1 MATDFDAFNV
11 TINYTGGSIT
21 LPAGNAKS
29 LFGDDGYELLRP
41 EGEEV
46 TISKKAHTRTPVIG
60 GPSTNVDATTYTYTK
75 WPRSSKSNSAGGQE
89 IVMAWEGSEGNWVAR
104 MDGSA
109 SDLGTFLNASS
120 PKPVTFATAGSN
132 YGPFV
137 MSSIS

>member
-11 TINYTGGSIT
+11 TINYSGGSIT

-41 EGEEV
+41 EGEQV
-46 TISKKAHTRTPVIG
+46 TISKKAHSRTAVIG
-60 GPSTNVDATTYTYTK
+60 GPSTNVAASTFTYTK
-75 WPRSSKSNSAGGQE
+75 WPRSSRSNSAGGQE
-89 IVMAWEGSEGNWVAR
+89 IVMAWEGSQGNWVAR
-104 MDGSA
+104 MAGSA
-109 SDLGTFLNASS
+109 SDLGTFLNAKS

-137 MSSIS
+137 RSSDS

>member
-1 MATDFDAFNV
+1 MAQDFDARNV
-11 TINYTGGSIT
+11 TINYEGGSIT

-41 EGEEV
+41 DGEQV
-46 TISKKAHTRTPVIG
+46 TRSVKAHTRTRVIG
-60 GPSTNVDATTYTYTK
+60 GPSTNVASTTYTYTK
-75 WPRSSKSNSAGGQE
+75 WPRTARSNSAGGQE
-89 IVMAWEGSEGNWVAR
+89 IVMAWEGSEGDWVAR

-109 SDLGTFLNASS
+109 SDLGTFLNTSS

-137 MSSIS
+137 RVSN